1 MTRYKFRIYYAKKDS
16 GIERSLLT
24 TKADALAR
32 FSVFENSFMVIKEV
46 GWFKRVLRIRH
57 LVS

>member
-46 GWFKRVLRIRH
+46 GWFKRVLRIRRMIN
-57 LVS
+57 